1 MKRVLVFCL
10 TFHPHVG
17 GAEVALR
24 EITDRIPDVEF
35 HLITARLRSAS
46 LPHERIGRIEVHRV
60 GFGSRYLS
68 KILFIPRATVAAWR
82 LLRSRHFDG
91 MWAMMSYMLFPIVL
105 LRLSGVRLP
114 YLLTLQ
120 EGDSFERVYERWFIR
135 PLRPLLSYGFRH
147 AAVVQV
153 ISTFLG
159 GWARRMGYPGP
170 LEVIPNGVSFE
181 AFSKEPMPQEKL
193 ALLQKLGKEEGEVRL
208 VTVSRLVA
216 KNAVDDIIRA
226 LSRLPRNVKLLILG
240 SGSARSA
247 LERLARELDVSE
259 RVTFLGD
266 VPYERVPLYLHVSDI
281 FVRPSRTEGMGNVFV
296 EAMAAGLPV
305 IATQEGGIAE
315 FLFDRKKNPGRPAT
329 GWAVEKDSPE
339 QIANTVMEILKG
351 PEEAKRV
358 VAQAR
363 ALVQEKYEWDDIAR
377 KMRERAIARISR

>member
-1 MKRVLVFCL
+1 
-10 TFHPHVG
+10 
-17 GAEVALR
+17 
-24 EITDRIPDVEF
+24 
-35 HLITARLRSAS
+35 
-46 LPHERIGRIEVHRV
+46 
-60 GFGSRYLS
+60 
-68 KILFIPRATVAAWR
+68 
-82 LLRSRHFDG
+82 
-91 MWAMMSYMLFPIVL
+91 
-105 LRLSGVRLP
+105 
-114 YLLTLQ
+114 
-120 EGDSFERVYERWFIR
+120 
-135 PLRPLLSYGFRH
+135 
-147 AAVVQV
+147 
-153 ISTFLG
+153 
-159 GWARRMGYPGP
+159 MGYPGP

-181 AFSKEPMPQEKL
+181 AFSKEPMPQERL
-193 ALLQKLGKEEGEVRL
+193 SLLQKLGKEEGDVRL